1 MKRNDLFTKLLA
13 IGGTALIA
21 LPLLAGVLAAVLGY
35 VTRGV
40 PVFDYLLPLE
50 LFPGDLRDAWL
61 VLLPLAALLTG
72 EMAVTGV
79 GGLLLVHDI
88 LPHSASPQASRKAA
102 CSLHRPQVYWRKY
115 QLQPQTC
122 RYADLCSRRPQ
133 RPARPARAHPSNARA
148 QNAISSSRSPALG

>member
-1 MKRNDLFTKLLA
+1 MEKDMTLTRLLA

-40 PVFDYLLPLE
+40 PLFEYLLPPE
-50 LFPGDLRDAWL
+50 LFPPAVAGALLLLWAARRAHDRCCLIASAEGAAAVTLLLLLLFPSDLRDAWL
-61 VLLPLAALLTG
+61 VLLPLAALLTV

-88 LPHSASPQASRKAA
+88 LPHSAA
-102 CSLHRPQVYWRKY
+102 
-115 QLQPQTC
+115 
-122 RYADLCSRRPQ
+122 
-133 RPARPARAHPSNARA
+133 
-148 QNAISSSRSPALG
+148 